1 MFRPRLS
8 AGVEIG
14 GGSVRLVLLQQ
25 KPVPTVL
32 RCKEFPLG
40 PGDEG
45 AAGRLVSKALAEI
58 GAKGANVHLAFS
70 IPGAPPAK
78 LMTAPKLRRSELR
91 KVALRELRRDA
102 QMDASKLYF
111 EIEQLGTVDLEGG
124 TTAEQYLV
132 ASLAQPQLDEVA
144 GTLHSARYVLRS
156 AISSSLGVLKAAGVS
171 DLPQGKVV
179 AVAHLDPRR
188 SSLVIVEDGVPRFF
202 RDFPTDQSKVPD
214 EEVLCQAIARE
225 LDLSLVYFM
234 QQHRPKQVDSVLVVG
249 TSAYAD
255 RVIELLDTHKSY
267 GVVRFGPGERLRT
280 APGVSTQLGPY
291 AAAIGAALGEGPV
304 PVPNVLPTELRGQPE
319 RLLAIV
325 AASIVLVATVG
336 GILQVRVKHTERL
349 EAEEARVEAA
359 QQQLSV
365 LVPQVDAI
373 ARMADAAGH
382 AEKWNTFFDEH
393 ATRHH
398 KLGHL
403 LVELSRVLPDG
414 GRLSRVM
421 LEPHSTQP
429 VNPRARRAAARRGA
443 AAATAGEAEPTHK
456 LKLEGF
462 VRGPDLATIQPALLA
477 FDNDIKSLPGVL
489 KAERH
494 PWRSSRPEPRVE
506 EISFSVDLFVEL
518 K

>member
-1 MFRPRLS
+1 MLRPRLS

-14 GGSVRLVLLQQ
+14 GGSVRLVLLQP

-32 RCKEFPLG
+32 RCREFPLG

-45 AAGRLVSKALAEI
+45 AAGRLVAKALAEI

-78 LMTAPKLRRSELR
+78 LLNAPKLKRSELR
-91 KVALRELRRDA
+91 QVALRDLRRDA

-111 EIEQLGTVDLEGG
+111 EIERLGTVALEGG

-171 DLPQGKVV
+171 DLPKGKVV

-202 RDFPTDQSKVPD
+202 RDFPTDQSRMPD
-214 EEVLCQAIARE
+214 EEMLCQAIARE

-249 TSAYAD
+249 TPVYAD
-255 RVIELLDTHKSY
+255 RVIELLDSHKSY
-267 GVVRFGPGERLRT
+267 GVVRFGPGEKLKV

-291 AAAIGAALGEGPV
+291 AAAIGAALGEGAV

-319 RLLAIV
+319 RLMAIV
-325 AASIVLVATVG
+325 ASSLVILATVG
-336 GILQVRVKHTERL
+336 GILQVRATHTERL
-349 EAEEARVEAA
+349 EVEEARVQAA
-359 QQQLSV
+359 QQQLSG
-365 LVPQVDAI
+365 LVPKVDAI

-382 AEKWNTFFDEH
+382 AEKWNGFFD
-393 ATRHH
+393 AQDTRHH

-403 LVELSRVLPDG
+403 LVELSRVLPDN
-414 GRLSRVM
+414 GRLSKVT
-421 LEPHSTQP
+421 LEPAEAPAQNART
-429 VNPRARRAAARRGA
+429 RRAAARRNEA
-443 AAATAGEAEPTHK
+443 AAAGNQPTHK
-456 LKLEGF
+456 LKVEGI
-462 VRGPDLATIQPALLA
+462 VQGADLAAIQPALLA
-477 FDNDIKSLPGVL
+477 FDTDIKNLPGVL
-489 KAERH
+489 RADRH
-494 PWRSSRPEPRVE
+494 PWKSSRPERGVE
-506 EISFSVDLFVEL
+506 EIAFSVELFVEL